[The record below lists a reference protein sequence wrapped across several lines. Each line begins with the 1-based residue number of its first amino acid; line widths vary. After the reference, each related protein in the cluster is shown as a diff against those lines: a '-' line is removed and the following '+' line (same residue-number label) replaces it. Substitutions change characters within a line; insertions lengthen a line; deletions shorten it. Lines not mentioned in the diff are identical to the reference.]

1 MNRSGILEEVK
12 KILKIWQLELNL
24 EYENPEKMLRFLLVI

>member
-24 EYENPEKMLRFLLVI
+24 EYENPEKMLMFLLVI